1 MGILERGGRR
11 RRGRKKWR
19 EEEKRDGGIEGRE
32 R

>member
-1 MGILERGGRR
+1 VILEEGGRER
-11 RRGRKKWR
+11 SRGMKKWR